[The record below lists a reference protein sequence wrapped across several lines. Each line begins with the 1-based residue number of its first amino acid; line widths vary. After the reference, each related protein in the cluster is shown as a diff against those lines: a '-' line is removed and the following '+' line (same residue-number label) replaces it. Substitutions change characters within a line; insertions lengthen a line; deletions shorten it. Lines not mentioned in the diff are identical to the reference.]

1 MKINGSVLRKTTA
14 KAAVLLATGALLAAC
29 GGHNPPPKQVD
40 ASSPTVTYKYHSDDE
55 LVEVNQQA
63 EAYCRQYNFI
73 SRPDTF
79 STNSDG
85 TKSVVFECVPTAT
98 TAANPIP
105 NSDLIYTYRTDQ
117 ELVNASR
124 SAQAHCASIGNN
136 QVIANIVNNNDGS
149 RTVTFQCRP

>member
-1 MKINGSVLRKTTA
+1 MKKYGSGFQKVPTRMI
-14 KAAVLLATGALLAAC
+14 VLLAASAAMAAC
-29 GGHNPPPKQVD
+29 AAQNPPPKQVD
-40 ASSPTVTYKYHSDDE
+40 ASNPTVTYKYHSDDE
-55 LVEVNQQA
+55 LIEVNQRA
-63 EAYCRQYNFI
+63 ETYCRQYNFA

-98 TAANPIP
+98 TTATPVQ

-124 SAQAHCASIGNN
+124 SAQAYCASTGNN
-136 QVIANIVNNNDGS
+136 QVIASIVNNNDGS